1 MQAKLVSIDP
11 SNPDKEIALE
21 QFPVIIGR
29 SSSAGIQIKDSW
41 VSKAHCQIEARED
54 ALVVRDLGS
63 RNGTLV
69 NGAVAKETRLSAGDK
84 LTIGLTSFV
93 VSFA

>member
-1 MQAKLVSIDP
+1 MQAKLVSVDP
-11 SNPDKEIALE
+11 SNPNKEIELE
-21 QFPVIIGR
+21 QFPVILGR

-69 NGAVAKETRLSAGDK
+69 NGSPAKETRLSPGDK